1 MRNPW
6 FHHSKSVE
14 ERAGQSPPKRVASQ
28 ERVYNRE
35 RKRGRERKKERKRL
49 IDVSLS
55 AALPKY
61 L

>member
-1 MRNPW
+1 MRNSW
-6 FHHSKSVE
+6 FHHTKSVE

-35 RKRGRERKKERKRL
+35 RERERKKRKRL

-55 AALPKY
+55 TALPKY